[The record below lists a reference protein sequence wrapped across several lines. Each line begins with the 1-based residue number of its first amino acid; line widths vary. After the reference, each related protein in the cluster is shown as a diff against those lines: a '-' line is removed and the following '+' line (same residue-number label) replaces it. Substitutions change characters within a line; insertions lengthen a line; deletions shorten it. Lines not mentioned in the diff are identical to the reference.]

1 MLRDF
6 FVSKVRVKL
15 LKYFFSHSQ
24 EMFYGRQLSRRID
37 EQINA
42 VRRELNNLK
51 KTGLLKSEERS
62 NRIYFFLNENYFLYD
77 DLLAIVLK
85 TTGLGAAIRKNI
97 SRLGKIQWVFFSRRL
112 AKNLSVPKENKEAI
126 DIFVV
131 GEVILPELSALVAK
145 EEKNRHREINYS
157 VMDKSEFIFRYQG
170 KDPFLWQILVVPRF
184 TIWGGEKRLLD

>member
-184 TIWGGEKRLLD
+184 TIWGGEKGLLD

>member
-15 LKYFFSHSQ
+15 LKYFFSRPQ
-24 EMFYGRQLSRRID
+24 GMFYGRQLSRQIN

-51 KTGLLKSEERS
+51 KTGLLESEERS
-62 NRIYFFLNENYFLYD
+62 NRIYFFLNEKYFLYD

-85 TTGLGAAIRKNI
+85 TTGLGAAMRKNI
-97 SRLGKIQWVFFSRRL
+97 SRLGKIQWVFFSSRFAR
-112 AKNLSVPKENKEAI
+112 NLSVSKENKEAI

-131 GEVILPELSALVAK
+131 GEVILPELSALIAA
-145 EEKNRHREINYS
+145 EEKKRRREINYS
-157 VMDKSEFIFRYQG
+157 VMDKSEFLFRYQG
-170 KDPFLWQILVVPRF
+170 KDPFLWQILIASRF
-184 TIWGGEKRLLD
+184 TIWGSGKGLLD

>member
-145 EEKNRHREINYS
+145 EEKIKE
-157 VMDKSEFIFRYQG
+157 VLKP
-170 KDPFLWQILVVPRF
+170 K
-184 TIWGGEKRLLD
+184 KRGRGRPKKLKE